1 MLGRAVQYQLPV
13 PVSKEWGI
21 KLNKRPEFGHNSL
34 PAITLLRDFPGQKL
48 ASGVRALA
56 TTAALVVCVP
66 KILAGS

>member
-1 MLGRAVQYQLPV
+1 MLDRAVQYELWV

-21 KLNKRPEFGHNSL
+21 ELDNRPEFGRNSL
-34 PAITLLRDFPGQKL
+34 PAITHLRDFPGQKL
-48 ASGVRALA
+48 ASGVRELA